1 MRSLADGRFSGIL
14 KAMLLPDLI
23 FDLLLF
29 GALLL
34 GAALDGIFPVLHG
47 VTSLLTVGAATY
59 IAAQE
64 GHEFLERRGWW
75 SQESLW
81 TSVALCAV
89 GFLYFGQRNQSDLS
103 LLGLSIGLML
113 ASLMVTIALLSSL
126 SATIRDVSPRP
137 LMGFLVSS
145 GGALAL
151 GALAGLLAL
160 ALGRDGAQASLATK
174 LLPIVCALALWKLR
188 ETVRPPRDN
197 SSLLTALRPEAT
209 LTVHAAAATYE
220 SIAAEAEAKS
230 NPLPEPIAPLSH
242 RALIPRRGT
251 LLDRLWPAL
260 IVGALLIAAR
270 GGLRSPLEAS
280 AVANQNGGTLAP
292 DSDGSNS
299 DGAAR

>member
-1 MRSLADGRFSGIL
+1 
-14 KAMLLPDLI
+14 MLLPDLI

-34 GAALDGIFPVLHG
+34 GAALDGVFPILHG
-47 VTSLLTVGAATY
+47 AASLLTVGAATY

-81 TSVALCAV
+81 TAAALCAT

-126 SATIRDVSPRP
+126 SAAVRDASPRP

-145 GGALAL
+145 GGAIAL
-151 GALAGLLAL
+151 GGMAGLLAL

-197 SSLLTALRPEAT
+197 SALSTALSAEAT
-209 LTVHAAAATYE
+209 PAPHAAAATYE
-220 SIAAEAEAKS
+220 AIAAES
-230 NPLPEPIAPLSH
+230 TSNSNPNPLPEPIAPLSH

-260 IVGALLIAAR
+260 IGGALLIAAR
-270 GGLRSPLEAS
+270 GGLRSPFEAS
-280 AVANQNGGTLAP
+280 AVANQNSVGTPVINP

-299 DGAAR
+299 DGSAR